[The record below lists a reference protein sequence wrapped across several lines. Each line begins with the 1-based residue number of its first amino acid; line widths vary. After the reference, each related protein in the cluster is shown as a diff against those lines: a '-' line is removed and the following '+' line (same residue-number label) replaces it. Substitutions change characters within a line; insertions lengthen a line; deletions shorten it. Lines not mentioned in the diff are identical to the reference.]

1 MTVLKI
7 IILAVAMVAAI
18 TLRAAGIGQWR
29 AYMAYHDIQ
38 DAVHGGNNTIYVL
51 ASNDLYA
58 VNTADGSLTT
68 YDKVNGLSDCGIT
81 HIAWNSTAKRLVIV
95 YSDYNIDFMGSDGT
109 VTNLSDYYTAGA
121 TTEKTVNSIFCYGRY
136 AFLST
141 AFGILKIDVSK
152 MLIDEAWNLGTAV
165 QWAEVRN
172 GRIIAYSQAEGQLSA
187 PLDGV
192 NLSDRNAWTRTGGYA
207 AQQPREGMTNC
218 SKRRRSMCRADR
230 NTTPSDS

>member
-68 YDKVNGLSDCGIT
+68 YDKGER
-81 HIAWNSTAKRLVIV
+81 AQRLRN
-95 YSDYNIDFMGSDGT
+95 YAHSMEQHGQ
-109 VTNLSDYYTAGA
+109 
-121 TTEKTVNSIFCYGRY
+121 KTRHC
-136 AFLST
+136 L
-141 AFGILKIDVSK
+141 L
-152 MLIDEAWNLGTAV
+152 
-165 QWAEVRN
+165 
-172 GRIIAYSQAEGQLSA
+172 
-187 PLDGV
+187 
-192 NLSDRNAWTRTGGYA
+192 
-207 AQQPREGMTNC
+207 
-218 SKRRRSMCRADR
+218 
-230 NTTPSDS
+230 